1 MTFGA
6 LIRRGFSTA
15 TGARTR
21 PFQVAID
28 GPSASGKST
37 TARLV
42 AKRLGFDYIDTG
54 AFYRCVTLSA
64 LQKGVDPSDSKN
76 ISRIAALASDAKID
90 LKTEFHASASTLPTT
105 RVFLD
110 SKDVSSDIRTSN
122 VSKHVS
128 VVAAIPAVRQS
139 VVQKVRAL
147 GAEDIDS
154 SAKESK
160 QTATTSAPSSSRA
173 GLVMD
178 GRDIG
183 TSVLTHAD
191 LKVFLVADSHV
202 RAVRRLEE
210 LRKNGSQDA
219 LLDVKQVQE
228 DLERRDESDRT
239 RAVSPL
245 RKADDAI
252 ELDTS
257 NLTIEEQ
264 VDVIVKEAL
273 RRQGKI

>member
-1 MTFGA
+1 M
-6 LIRRGFSTA
+6 S
-15 TGARTR
+15 
-21 PFQVAID
+21 V
-28 GPSASGKST
+28 
-37 TARLV
+37 
-42 AKRLGFDYIDTG
+42 
-54 AFYRCVTLSA
+54 
-64 LQKGVDPSDSKN
+64 LQKGVDPSESKN
-76 ISRIAALASDAKID
+76 VSKISALAADAKID

-128 VVAAIPAVRQS
+128 TVAAIPAVRQS

-147 GAEDIDS
+147 GAEDVDNS
-154 SAKESK
+154 SKES
-160 QTATTSAPSSSRA
+160 QQATATTSSSPLSSRA

-183 TSVLTHAD
+183 TAVLTHAD
-191 LKVFLVADSHV
+191 LKIFLVADSHV

-210 LRKNGSQDA
+210 LKRNGSQEA
-219 LLDVKQVQE
+219 LMDVKQVQE
-228 DLERRDESDRT
+228 DLERRDEADRT
-239 RAVSPL
+239 REVSPL
-245 RKADDAI
+245 RKAEDAI

-257 NLTIEEQ
+257 NLTIEQQ